1 MPTTWWLG
9 GRNSYKKSHHRA
21 NLNFLCLTLC
31 AYLFKNCP
39 SQLLSYWEVAQP
51 VFCSEELS
59 CLPYKNQNKS
69 LNLSS
74 LAGNLLYGEN
84 LHTRVSSPEPP
95 LLLAPRILR
104 PSYGPVLERNQVQA
118 QLSFPETQ
126 LSKSIYYANYSRKKP
141 NCERD

>member
-1 MPTTWWLG
+1 MGALAPPVFGKTVNPISTRGDRLCPPQYYEPPRIFRPCDGPAWWLG
-9 GRNSYKKSHHRA
+9 GRNSCKKSHQRA
-21 NLNFLCLTLC
+21 NLNFLFLTLC

-74 LAGNLLYGEN
+74 LAGKFKFAIYTQGFLPPSHLYYLPHG
-84 LHTRVSSPEPP
+84 
-95 LLLAPRILR
+95 
-104 PSYGPVLERNQVQA
+104 
-118 QLSFPETQ
+118 F
-126 LSKSIYYANYSRKKP
+126 
-141 NCERD
+141 